1 MVWACDKIGQSNQSN
16 TTGNSRRQ
24 AKKRWTEKEVDW
36 QHRGVGRQNPSQSQ
50 AMAHN
55 RHEWRELTRKSNM
68 TRIYIASSAKKR
80 SLEVADDAMGGG
92 HEPCSGVCAEY
103 KDNETADTDLLFGSQ
118 VELICEQMHF
128 QCRPV
133 SLSHSTC
140 SMHVPRAGT
149 TDSFCAECHPRK
161 LSTVQAT
168 NAHHFVAEWLV
179 GPSCSP
185 QKSSC
190 RTFSNGSPPESSSP
204 KGLHASITTLRQFL
218 LNSEKRNISGLHDT
232 EPKHSRTP

>member
-1 MVWACDKIGQSNQSN
+1 MVWACDKIGQSNQSK

-24 AKKRWTEKEVDW
+24 AKKSWTEKEVDW
-36 QHRGVGRQNPSQSQ
+36 QHRGVGRQILRRVKPWHTTGTSGESWRGSPS
-50 AMAHN
+50 
-55 RHEWRELTRKSNM
+55 WRV
-68 TRIYIASSAKKR
+68 YVASSAKQGRWKWQMM
-80 SLEVADDAMGGG
+80 LGG
-92 HEPCSGVCAEY
+92 HEPCSDVCAEY
-103 KDNETADTDLLFGSQ
+103 KENETADTDLLFGSQ
-118 VELICEQMHF
+118 VELISEQMHF

-133 SLSHSTC
+133 SLSHSTW
-140 SMHVPRAGT
+140 SMHVPRAGK

-168 NAHHFVAEWLV
+168 NAHHFAAEWLV

-185 QKSSC
+185 QKPSC

-204 KGLHASITTLRQFL
+204 KGLHASITTLRQFI

-232 EPKHSRTP
+232 EPKHSRTH